1 MSVFRPEFDSEL
13 KSNHLGRS
21 THVGDAT
28 VRHQGSGTAFALFR
42 CTQMIL

>member
-13 KSNHLGRS
+13 MSNHLGRS
-21 THVGDAT
+21 PHVRDAT
-28 VRHQGSGTAFALFR
+28 VRRQGSGKALALFR